1 MKRFLGL
8 SALAVLTACTPRVPP
23 APAPIPVP
31 EITVEA
37 PSFSIGRTFLLP
49 PPVVEEEIDPI
60 LHSEWAYHPGIQDRA
75 SYWMEVFTER
85 ERSWFP
91 IYLQRMARYAPLV
104 DSMIAE
110 AGLPASLRYLP
121 VIESGYSPRAVS
133 VASAVGMWQFMAPVA
148 RSFGMTVDP
157 LLDERRDP
165 ILASAAA
172 IEYLGQ
178 LHDRFG
184 SWFLAL
190 AAYNGGPTRV
200 ARLVREH
207 APLAPA
213 GDSLFLAIRDYLPGE
228 TRDFIPK
235 LLAAATVAQ
244 QPERYG
250 LELIEP
256 NPVLAFDEVEVPDA
270 ASLDV
275 VAGAVGV
282 DEEVIRELN
291 PQIVRGVTPRGRA
304 TRIRLPSGLASSWQ
318 TAFDAIP
325 ESERVTVTEHLVRS
339 GETLSGIASRYG
351 ISSNALQAAN
361 PGVRARTMQIGT
373 RLLVP
378 LVPGSMARVQEIAAS
393 SSTAARPIPESGL
406 HVVRAGENL
415 WVIARRYGLGSETLK
430 EWNGL
435 DGDPVLQPGDQIR
448 LVDPAGG

>member
-1 MKRFLGL
+1 MKRCLCL
-8 SALAVLTACTPRVPP
+8 STLILSGACAPRVPP
-23 APAPIPVP
+23 PPAPIPVP
-31 EITVEA
+31 EITVA
-37 PSFSIGRTFLLP
+37 RPTYSTGRPFLLP
-49 PPVVEEEIDPI
+49 PPVIVEQIDPI
-60 LHSEWAYHPGIQDRA
+60 LHSQWAYHPDIQDRA
-75 SYWMEVFTER
+75 TYWMEVFTER

-91 IYLQRMARYAPLV
+91 IYLQRMGRYAPLV
-104 DSMIAE
+104 DSLIAE
-110 AGLPASLRYLP
+110 AGLPPSLRYLP
-121 VIESGYSPRAVS
+121 VIESGYSTRAVS
-133 VASAVGMWQFMAPVA
+133 VASAGGMWQFMAPVA

-157 LLDERRDP
+157 LMDERRDP

-172 IEYLGQ
+172 IKYLGQ
-178 LHDRFG
+178 LYDRFG

-213 GDSLFLAIRDYLPGE
+213 GDSLFLAIRDYLPSE

-275 VAGAVGV
+275 VAGAAGV
-282 DEEVIRELN
+282 EEEVIRELN
-291 PQIVRGVTPRGRA
+291 PQIIRGVTPRGRA
-304 TRIRLPSGLASSWQ
+304 TRIRLPLGMASCWQ
-318 TAFDAIP
+318 VAFDAIP
-325 ESERVTVTEHLVRS
+325 ESERMTVTEHLVRS

-351 ISSNALQAAN
+351 IASGTLQAAN
-361 PGVRARTMQIGT
+361 PGVRARTLQIGT

-378 LVPGSMARVQEIAAS
+378 LVPGSMDRVQEMAS
-393 SSTAARPIPESGL
+393 TSSPAARPVPQSGI

-415 WVIARRYGLGSETLK
+415 WLIARRYGLGSETLK

-435 DGDPVLQPGDQIR
+435 DGDPVLHPGDQVR